1 MEVVCLLLIILL
13 LLSIIIPMLIKLPTN
28 MFHLLNAFFLTSTL
42 MPSSSLA
49 TLQLFMCISEIS
61 KHCDLICLYFAV
73 WIHVIHNEY
82 THTGAS
88 EGSPPHYSSMF
99 NCSHLGLP
107 IPCPEQ

>member
-1 MEVVCLLLIILL
+1 
-13 LLSIIIPMLIKLPTN
+13 ML
-28 MFHLLNAFFLTSTL
+28 FFFLTSTL

-49 TLQLFMCISEIS
+49 TLQLFMSISEIS

-88 EGSPPHYSSMF
+88 DGSPPHYSSMF